1 MPSNAN
7 SLLQLGHR
15 LTLSGILALV
25 CYSADGLAQSYE
37 TRVVVSGLSRPTGI
51 EAKGSG
57 TLFFTQ
63 LPTPGMSGMQGGR
76 NTVNEV
82 NLASGTITVLTQ
94 GEPEPTNLTFSKGVL
109 YWTCKS
115 AGVILQRLS
124 NGAVSLFLGGLMKPS
139 GISVDGWDRVYFTQ
153 LPTPGVPGTM
163 GGTNTVNVSD
173 GVTTRVLTM
182 GEPEPTDIAVA
193 KDGTAYWTCKSANV
207 ILKRTPDGVV
217 SMLLSGLDKPVGIAL
232 DHQGKNLYWT
242 EVPTPGVSGSMGG
255 RNKVNELNLETMST
269 SLVNIG
275 DPEPTDITV
284 APNGNLYW
292 TCTSAGVIVEAERL
306 GGR

>member
-1 MPSNAN
+1 MPSNAK
-7 SLLQLGHR
+7 SLLRLRHR
-15 LTLSGILALV
+15 LTILWILALV
-25 CYSADGLAQSYE
+25 GYSADGLAHSYR

-51 EAKGSG
+51 EAKGSN

-76 NTVNEV
+76 NTVNRV
-82 NLASGTITVLTQ
+82 NLESGKIAVLTQ
-94 GEPEPTNLTFSKGVL
+94 GEPEPTNLTFRKGVL

-124 NGAVSLFLGGLMKPS
+124 NGAVSLFLGGLNHPS
-139 GISVDGWDRVYFTQ
+139 GISIDRWNRVYFTQ
-153 LPTPGVPGTM
+153 LPTPGVPGSM

-173 GVTTRVLTM
+173 GLTTRVLTM
-182 GEPEPTDIAVA
+182 GEPEPTDIAVV

-207 ILKRTPDGVV
+207 ILKRTPSGVV
-217 SMLLSGLDKPVGIAL
+217 SLLLSGLDKPVGIAL

-242 EVPTPGVSGSMGG
+242 EVPTPGVPGSMRG
-255 RNKVNELNLETMST
+255 RNRVSELDLETMSI
-269 SLVNIG
+269 SVVDIG

-292 TCTSAGVIVEAERL
+292 TCSSAGVIVEAERL

>member
-1 MPSNAN
+1 MPSKAKRP
-7 SLLQLGHR
+7 LRLGHR
-15 LTLSGILALV
+15 LTTLWILAFV
-25 CYSADGLAQSYE
+25 CYGAEGLAQSYR
-37 TRVVVSGLSRPTGI
+37 TQVVVSGLSRPTGI
-51 EAKGSG
+51 EASGSE

-63 LPTPGMSGMQGGR
+63 LPTPGISGMQGGR
-76 NTVNEV
+76 NTVNKV
-82 NLASGTITVLTQ
+82 NLASGKIAILTQ

-124 NGAVSLFLGGLMKPS
+124 NGAVSLFLGALTQPS
-139 GISVDGWDRVYFTQ
+139 GISIDPWNRVYFTQ
-153 LPTPGVPGTM
+153 LPTPGVPGSM
-163 GGTNTVNVSD
+163 GGTNTVNVSN
-173 GVTTRVLTM
+173 GVMTRVLTI

-193 KDGTAYWTCKSANV
+193 KDGTAYWTCKSADV
-207 ILKRTPDGVV
+207 ILKRTPSGVV
-217 SMLLSGLDKPVGIAL
+217 SLLLSGLDKPVGIAL

-255 RNKVNELNLETMST
+255 RNKVNELDLETMST
-269 SLVNIG
+269 SLVDFG

-284 APNGNLYW
+284 ATNGNLYW
-292 TCTSAGVIVEAERL
+292 TCSSAGVIVEAERL

>member
-1 MPSNAN
+1 MPSNAKR
-7 SLLQLGHR
+7 LLRLGHR
-15 LTLSGILALV
+15 LTISGVLALV
-25 CYSADGLAQSYE
+25 AYSADGLAQSYR
-37 TRVVVSGLSRPTGI
+37 TQVVVSGLSRPTGI
-51 EAKGSG
+51 ESKGSG

-63 LPTPGMSGMQGGR
+63 LPNPGVPGTIGGR

-82 NLASGTITVLTQ
+82 NLASGRIDVLTQ
-94 GEPEPTNLTFSKGVL
+94 GEPEPTNLAFSKGVL

-115 AGVILQRLS
+115 AGVILQRRS
-124 NGAVSLFLGGLMKPS
+124 NGTVSLFLGGLNHPS
-139 GISVDGWDRVYFTQ
+139 GISVDPWNRVYFTQ
-153 LPTPGVPGTM
+153 LPTPGVPGP
-163 GGTNTVNVSD
+163 GGMNTVNVSD

-193 KDGTAYWTCKSANV
+193 KDGTAYWTCKSAGV
-207 ILKRTPDGVV
+207 ILKKTPSGIASV
-217 SMLLSGLDKPVGIAL
+217 LLSGLDKPVGIAL

-242 EVPTPGVSGSMGG
+242 EVPNPGVPGSVGG
-255 RNKVNELNLETMST
+255 KNTVNELDLETLSMSV
-269 SLVNIG
+269 VNSG

-292 TCTSAGVIVEAERL
+292 TCSSAGVIVEAERL